1 MLRFARA
8 RYSRARF
15 GPLDLF
21 EDIWYWHNGTSGS
34 KMALES
40 DSGPAVTLLAAL
52 PTLRN
57 AATWMLRP
65 RSQRMFKLLADF
77 VPK

>member
-40 DSGPAVTLLAAL
+40 DSGPAVMLLAAGVS
-52 PTLRN
+52 
-57 AATWMLRP
+57 AGGWC
-65 RSQRMFKLLADF
+65 RMVWDGME
-77 VPK
+77 

>member
-40 DSGPAVTLLAAL
+40 DSGPAATLLAAGVSAGGRL
-52 PTLRN
+52 T
-57 AATWMLRP
+57 
-65 RSQRMFKLLADF
+65 KGYIE
-77 VPK
+77 V